1 MKFVK
6 EKFLRSEFG
15 TAMQSCIADWDKY
28 LSERDETAA
37 GQCMAQWQVYQLAL
51 WQFYDKEYCFTRTD
65 DYFGII
71 TEDETDWLMKVER
84 KA

>member
-65 DYFGII
+65 DYFCIV
-71 TEDETDWLMKVER
+71 TETETDWLMKVEW